1 MAPHDDWR
9 ERQESA
15 TVTVEGHELEV
26 AYYDEGDGPD
36 PPVLFVH
43 GIPTWSFLWR
53 DVAPAFAGDRRV
65 IAPDLAGYG
74 ESSMYDGFDRSIRA
88 QEAVLGALLD
98 ELGVDSC
105 VLVGHDIGGGVG
117 VRLAV
122 NDPGRIEAL
131 VLSNATVYDS
141 WPIEFIV
148 DLGLPSTIRTMSVE
162 ECRETLSEAYRD
174 TLHGDPAEAFVEGM
188 CSQWDTEEA
197 VVSLGRNAIA
207 TNTNHTTE
215 IAYGEIEAE
224 TLLLWG
230 TEDDEQPIEDAER
243 LAEDLPNATL
253 APVESAGHW
262 VPEDR
267 PTEYR
272 ERLAAFLD
280 S

>member
-9 ERQESA
+9 KRQEST
-15 TVTVEGHELEV
+15 TVTADGHDLEV
-26 AYYDEGDGPD
+26 AYYDEGGGSE
-36 PPVLFVH
+36 PPLLFVH

-53 DVAPAFAGDRRV
+53 DVAPAFADDRRV

-88 QEAVLGALLD
+88 QEAVLEALLD
-98 ELGVDSC
+98 ELGIDAC
-105 VLVGHDIGGGVG
+105 AFVGHDIGGGIG
-117 VRLAV
+117 ARLAV
-122 NDPGRIEAL
+122 NAPERIASL

-141 WPIEFIV
+141 WPIEFV
-148 DLGLPSTIRTMSVE
+148 LDLGLPSTIRTMSVE
-162 ECRETLSEAYRD
+162 DCRETLSVAYRD
-174 TLHGDPAEAFVEGM
+174 TLRGEPNEAFVEGM
-188 CSQWDTEEA
+188 CSQWDSEEA

-230 TEDDEQPIEDAER
+230 AEDDEQPIGDAER
-243 LAEDLPNATL
+243 LVDDLPDATL
-253 APVESAGHW
+253 VPVEDAGHW

-267 PTEYR
+267 PRAYR
-272 ERLAAFLD
+272 EGLETFLEG
-280 S
+280 

>member
-1 MAPHDDWR
+1 MVPHDDWR
-9 ERQESA
+9 ERQDST
-15 TVTVEGHELEV
+15 TVTADGHEIEV
-26 AYYDEGDGPD
+26 AYYDEGGGSE
-36 PPVLFVH
+36 PPLLFVH

-53 DVAPAFAGDRRV
+53 DIAPAFADDRRV
-65 IAPDLAGYG
+65 IVPDLAGYG

-88 QEAVLGALLD
+88 QEAVIEALLD
-98 ELGVDSC
+98 DLGVDSC
-105 VLVGHDIGGGVG
+105 VFVGHDIGGGVG

-122 NDPGRIEAL
+122 NDPERIESL

-162 ECRETLSEAYRD
+162 DCRETLAEAYHH
-174 TLHGDPAEAFVEGM
+174 TLHGDPNEVFVEGM
-188 CSQWDTEEA
+188 CSQWGSEEA

-215 IAYGEIEAE
+215 IAYGEIEVE

-230 TEDDEQPIEDAER
+230 VEDDEQPIEDAER
-243 LAEDLPNATL
+243 LAEDLPDATP
-253 APVESAGHW
+253 APVEDAGHW

-267 PTEYR
+267 PRAYR
-272 ERLAAFLD
+272 ERLEAFLD
-280 S
+280 G